1 MTAESV
7 WGRMRTLVLDRY
19 DVKAAACAALG
30 MSFVRIKALQQIA
43 AAPMTMRDLAG
54 RLASDPPYVTLIVD
68 DLSRCG
74 LVTRSPNPADRR
86 SRIVTATPAG
96 REAAERAERILGE
109 PPAALRALADTDLAD
124 LDRILT
130 RLASDAG

>member
-30 MSFVRIKALQQIA
+30 LSFVRIKALQQIA
-43 AAPMTMRDLAG
+43 GAAVTMRDLATV
-54 RLASDPPYVTLIVD
+54 LASDPPYVTLIVD
-68 DLSRCG
+68 DLTRRG

-86 SRIVTATPAG
+86 SRIVTATAAG
-96 REAAERAERILGE
+96 QAAALRAEQILDE
-109 PPAALRALADTDLAD
+109 PPAALRELDDADLAT
-124 LDRILT
+124 LDRLLA
-130 RLASDAG
+130 RLSG

>member
-7 WGRMRTLVLDRY
+7 WGRMRALVLDRY

-30 MSFVRIKALQQIA
+30 MSFVRIKALRHIA
-43 AAPMTMRDLAG
+43 AAPVTMRDLAG
-54 RLASDPPYVTLIVD
+54 MLASDPPYVTLIVD
-68 DLSRCG
+68 DLTRRG

-96 REAAERAERILGE
+96 HAAAARAGQILGE
-109 PPAALRALADTDLAD
+109 PPAALRALDDGELAT
-124 LDRILT
+124 LDRILA
-130 RLASDAG
+130 RLSG